1 MSGIAL
7 GERVRLYQW
16 TGQRRCRCELNVF
29 PAWYFAQDALS
40 IAKIQVKPHCHAEFS

>member
-1 MSGIAL
+1 MVLHWANVYVCILASG
-7 GERVRLYQW
+7 
-16 TGQRRCRCELNVF
+16 CRCELNVF